1 MSLLNNTYTVESF
14 IANQSDD
21 EMNFTSFSTFQ
32 KTDSDYFLFPIKNLL
47 HDYLNIIMS
56 KTTII
61 EMTTEEYNKYEYR
74 PHLLSYDIYGT
85 TDFDFI
91 ILMINYMKS
100 PKEFT
105 RKEIRMLG
113 YDEMIELLTS
123 IYNAEYNN
131 ISHNKETIGM

>member
-1 MSLLNNTYTVESF
+1 MSLLNNTYTVEAF
-14 IANQSDD
+14 IADQSDS

-32 KTDSDYFLFPIKNLL
+32 KTDSSEFLFPIKNLL
-47 HDYLNIIMS
+47 HDYLDIIMS
-56 KTTII
+56 KTTIV
-61 EMTTEEYNKYEYR
+61 EMSTEEYNRYAYR
-74 PHLLSYDIYGT
+74 PQLLSYDIYGT

-91 ILMINYMKS
+91 ILMLNYMKS

-113 YDEMIELLTS
+113 YNELTELLTS

-131 ISHNKETIGM
+131 ISYNKETIGM